1 MADGK
6 TTETR
11 GVPYLPASTF
21 KNFVAQF
28 KSGTIPPRIDRSLM
42 TSMSGADQSMLRQAL
57 RFFDLV
63 DPDRN
68 DAVTDKFRDL
78 ATSSGTDRWKE
89 SLRAVIEGAYSSI
102 VEGLD
107 KTATPAQLDEHFRER
122 AKVTGSV
129 LDKAV
134 RFYLTMAEEAGVEL
148 SPLFKKRTSASQRK
162 NSGQKSRRNS
172 REDFSP
178 NPPADQLSPPGTKT
192 LRFTVPSGEVQ
203 VIVPATIT
211 AKEIGRL
218 GSYIK
223 DYFDLLNE
231 DEDA

>member
-57 RFFDLV
+57 RFFELV

-78 ATSSGTDRWKE
+78 ATSIDTDRWKE

-102 VEGLD
+102 VDGLD

-148 SPLFKKRTSASQRK
+148 SPLFKKRTAAAQRK
-162 NSGQKSRRNS
+162 NSGQKSSRRSS
-172 REDFSP
+172 REDSTP
-178 NPPADQLSPPGTKT
+178 NIPADQLSPAGTKT

-231 DEDA
+231 DT